1 MLKFAPTFPRI
12 FLIFLFAPFLA
23 FLGCSNEA
31 GDPERG
37 VGSKPPVYVVDVV
50 LGRISEWRSYSGSL
64 IASSSSVVSPKIA
77 GRLNAILVHV
87 GDQVL
92 PGQVVAQMEPAEYQ
106 QGALQAEADLLLE
119 QANQYQVES
128 ELDLAQGAIARAE
141 ALSQRGV
148 LSQVELDTANSEY
161 LAKEAAVK
169 VAQAR
174 VARAQAL
181 LSNARLLLADADVKI
196 LPTRLEST
204 LVVAER
210 YLDAGETLSVNTP
223 LLRIVSMD
231 PVLAV
236 FYVAERDYASLS
248 LGQLVRLTTDAYGD
262 RVFLGQIARMAPVFQ
277 ESSRQARVEVT
288 IENVDQAL
296 KPGMFIQAEVELRRE
311 ENAQVV
317 PAEALIKR
325 NDRPGVF
332 MIVEGSTAVQWR
344 EVEVGIREG
353 NQVQIIAA
361 GVTGAV
367 VTLGQ
372 QLIKD
377 GMEVSIIENTRLIP
391 SSR

>member
-1 MLKFAPTFPRI
+1 MLKFAPTFPKI
-12 FLIFLFAPFLA
+12 FLIFLFASFLA
-23 FLGCSNEA
+23 FLGCSKEV
-31 GDPERG
+31 GDPGRG
-37 VGSKPPVYVVDVV
+37 VGSKPPVYVADVV
-50 LGRISEWRSYSGSL
+50 LGPISEWRSYSGSL

-87 GDQVL
+87 GDQVQ

-106 QGALQAEADLLLE
+106 QGVLQAEADLLLE
-119 QANQYQVES
+119 QANQYQAES
-128 ELDLAQGAIARAE
+128 ELDLAQRAIARAE

-148 LSQVELDTANSEY
+148 LSQVELDTASSEY

-210 YLDAGETLSVNTP
+210 YLDAGETLSVNAP
-223 LLRIVSMD
+223 ILRIVSMD

-248 LGQLVRLTTDAYGD
+248 LGQSVRLSTDAYSD
-262 RVFLGQIARMAPVFQ
+262 RIFLGQIARMAPVFQ

-288 IENVDQAL
+288 IENADQAL

-325 NDRPGVF
+325 NDRPGLF
-332 MIVEGSTAVQWR
+332 MIGEGSTTVQWR

-353 NQVQIIAA
+353 NKVQIIAA

-377 GMEVSIIENTRLIP
+377 GIEVSIIENTQLIP